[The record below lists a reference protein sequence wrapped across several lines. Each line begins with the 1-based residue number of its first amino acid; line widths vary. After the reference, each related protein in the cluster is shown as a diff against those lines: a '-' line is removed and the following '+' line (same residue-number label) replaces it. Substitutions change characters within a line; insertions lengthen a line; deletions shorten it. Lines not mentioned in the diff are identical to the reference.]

1 MFLLKNSNLVSLN
14 LVGKV
19 FANVFFQIEKEIK
32 VPWGKKMEMAVE
44 RETPWLDLMKRPWG
58 KLTPPIQCPPPD
70 PDSQPLPLAAFV
82 FKKICLGCVL
92 LQKHLPS

>member
-32 VPWGKKMEMAVE
+32 VPWGENGNGS
-44 RETPWLDLMKRPWG
+44 ETGNTLVRAHEEALG
-58 KLTPPIQCPPPD
+58 K
-70 PDSQPLPLAAFV
+70 AAS
-82 FKKICLGCVL
+82 
-92 LQKHLPS
+92 PSPASPT